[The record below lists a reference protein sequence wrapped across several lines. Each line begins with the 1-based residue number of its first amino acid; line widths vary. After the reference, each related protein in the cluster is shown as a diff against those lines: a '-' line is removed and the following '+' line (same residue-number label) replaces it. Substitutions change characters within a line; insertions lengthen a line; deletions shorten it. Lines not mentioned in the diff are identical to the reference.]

1 VGTATCVLESND
13 MSDTLPN
20 TNSITPPAFTEDL
33 LAWREKRVF
42 SLSHPFGWWAI
53 TSLDWLEAGF
63 NEVGSAPDA
72 TVSLAARFPAA
83 VATLFVDGDNLTISP
98 APGADLMGEAGALT
112 EPLVVQS
119 DTAFTVRASTPARVN
134 IVRRSDLWGVR
145 VYDPV
150 AASTKSVQDDVAWFA
165 PAPEWVLE
173 AEFIEPESDETVPVS
188 NVIGQVSMQRVAGR
202 VRFQHD
208 GATHTLLATDAG
220 GGRLFINF
228 RDASNEDY
236 DRPQADPVT
245 YSGGRFL
252 TTDVPVNGRV
262 TLDFNRAY
270 HPPCAHTPYATCP
283 IPTRDNKLPFRVEAG
298 ERVAGG

>member
-1 VGTATCVLESND
+1 
-13 MSDTLPN
+13 MSDTLPSS
-20 TNSITPPAFTEDL
+20 NSITPPTFTEEL

-42 SLSHPFGWWAI
+42 SLSHPFGWWSI
-53 TSLDWLEAGF
+53 TSLDWLEAGP
-63 NEVGSAPDA
+63 NEVGSGPEAA
-72 TVSLAARFPAA
+72 VSLAPRFPAS
-83 VATLFVDGDNLTISP
+83 VATLSVDGDNLTITP
-98 APGADLMGEAGALT
+98 APGADLMGDAGALH

-119 DTAFTVRASTPARVN
+119 DTAFTVQASNPARVN
-134 IVRRSDLWGVR
+134 IVRRGDLWGVR

-150 AASTKSVQDDVAWFA
+150 AASTKNAEDDVAWFA

-173 AEFIEPESDETVPVS
+173 AEFIEPESYETVPVS

-202 VRFQHD
+202 VRFQYG

-220 GGRLFINF
+220 GRRLFINF

-236 DRPQADPVT
+236 DRPQAGPVT

-252 TTDVPVNGRV
+252 TTDAPANGRV

-298 ERVAGG
+298 ERVAGR